1 MFLGGS
7 VLKLL
12 AERSFSCLN
21 RSCCVDDVDGSDK
34 RPLSGLDN
42 KLGLAPRALT
52 MSAARC
58 RTSEPEKAN
67 FSCNWIQQLKHPGV
81 PSVLIKVRVLHQNE
95 SCPLAISFL
104 QNSREDGARKK
115 RESSFRLSLINNLGC
130 EEKSQEGGL

>member
-21 RSCCVDDVDGSDK
+21 RSCCVDDVDASDK

-67 FSCNWIQQLKHPGV
+67 FSCNWIQKFEHPGV
-81 PSVLIKVRVLHQNE
+81 ASYQNEVVLHQNE
-95 SCPLAISFL
+95 SFPLAISFL
-104 QNSREDGARKK
+104 HNSREDGGQEKNG
-115 RESSFRLSLINNLGC
+115 SNPLGYP
-130 EEKSQEGGL
+130 